1 MLIEGGKAM
10 RVLNSMTSLTFV
22 MSVLTTSCG
31 TRASSEYL
39 SSSAKTGSVFA
50 PVDAT
55 FEECRYSA
63 ALEGEIGGEEA
74 VRVSAGVVEGDDS
87 LYSSLYIPVKDL
99 PLKHGIKKV
108 IKTRLGTQEWSYD
121 SEKGLLK
128 GVTTGSSDF
137 LENHWIELTIDPLLQ
152 KPKKLTVKWSMA
164 LKIPFKTK
172 SCRFTP

>member
-1 MLIEGGKAM
+1 M
-10 RVLNSMTSLTFV
+10 RVLNLRISVTFLMSILTA
-22 MSVLTTSCG
+22 SCG
-31 TRASSEYL
+31 TIASSEHL
-39 SSSAKTGSVFA
+39 SSTANTRSVFA
-50 PVDAT
+50 PVEAT
-55 FEECRYSA
+55 FEICRYSA

-74 VRVSAGVVEGDDS
+74 VRVSAGMADADDP

-108 IKTRLGTQEWSYD
+108 IKTRRGTQEWSYD
-121 SEKGLLK
+121 SEKSLLK

-164 LKIPFKTK
+164 VKIPFKTK
-172 SCRFTP
+172 SCRFNP